1 MHPSICLLR
10 WLRLLFVREFS
21 LEGVFYLWDRVLV
34 HPLPNYPVLEY
45 VATAI
50 LLLLE
55 TPIRQCESIQQL
67 MTLLQDGCHSLN
79 VRTVWELALCLWR
92 TKEATAYE
100 AVVVASEKKPEEKK
114 EKAFSLRRLFH
125 PPRRV
130 LKGRKSREES
140 SGSAKSLSGALPSD
154 ASSQSLSALSQAN
167 PSSQSL
173 TALSQTNPSSQSLT
187 ALSQTNPSSQSLSA
201 LSLANASSRSLDD
214 ISPSITPSESFN
226 VASLNVQPNFSPSTP
241 TEAPDPSP
249 IVNSPEKPEDA
260 IQMDAAS
267 ILSKYFHSSV

>member
-140 SGSAKSLSGALPSD
+140 SGSAKSLSGAFPSD
-154 ASSQSLSALSQAN
+154 ASSQSLSALSQ
-167 PSSQSL
+167 
-173 TALSQTNPSSQSLT
+173 TNL
-187 ALSQTNPSSQSLSA
+187 SSQSLSA

>member
-21 LEGVFYLWDRVLV
+21 LEGVFYLWDCVLV

-130 LKGRKSREES
+130 PKGRKSREES
-140 SGSAKSLSGALPSD
+140 PGSAKSLSGAFPSD
-154 ASSQSLSALSQAN
+154 ASSQSLDAV
-167 PSSQSL
+167 
-173 TALSQTNPSSQSLT
+173 SQTNPSSQSLT
-187 ALSQTNPSSQSLSA
+187 A

-214 ISPSITPSESFN
+214 ISPSITPSESLN
-226 VASLNVQPNFSPSTP
+226 VASLNVQPNFSPCTP

-249 IVNSPEKPEDA
+249 IVNSPEKPADA

>member
-1 MHPSICLLR
+1 
-10 WLRLLFVREFS
+10 
-21 LEGVFYLWDRVLV
+21 
-34 HPLPNYPVLEY
+34 
-45 VATAI
+45 
-50 LLLLE
+50 
-55 TPIRQCESIQQL
+55 

-154 ASSQSLSALSQAN
+154 ASSQSLSALS
-167 PSSQSL
+167 
-173 TALSQTNPSSQSLT
+173 
-187 ALSQTNPSSQSLSA
+187 
-201 LSLANASSRSLDD
+201 LANASSRSLDD

>member
-1 MHPSICLLR
+1 M
-10 WLRLLFVREFS
+10 REFS

-173 TALSQTNPSSQSLT
+173 
-187 ALSQTNPSSQSLSA
+187 SA

>member
-100 AVVVASEKKPEEKK
+100 AVVVASEKKLEEKK

-154 ASSQSLSALSQAN
+154 ASSQSLSALSQTN

-173 TALSQTNPSSQSLT
+173 TALSQTNPSSQSLS
-187 ALSQTNPSSQSLSA
+187 ALSQANPSSQSLSA

>member
-140 SGSAKSLSGALPSD
+140 PGSAKSLSGAFPSD
-154 ASSQSLSALSQAN
+154 ASSQSLDAVSQAN
-167 PSSQSL
+167 PSSRSL
-173 TALSQTNPSSQSLT
+173 DAI
-187 ALSQTNPSSQSLSA
+187 
-201 LSLANASSRSLDD
+201 SLANASSRSLDD

>member
-187 ALSQTNPSSQSLSA
+187 ALS
-201 LSLANASSRSLDD
+201 LANASSRSLDD

>member
-173 TALSQTNPSSQSLT
+173 TALSQTNPSSQSLS
-187 ALSQTNPSSQSLSA
+187 AISQTNPSSQSLSA

>member
-67 MTLLQDGCHSLN
+67 MTLLQDGCHSLS
-79 VRTVWELALCLWR
+79 VRVVWELALCLWR
-92 TKEATAYE
+92 MKEATAYE
-100 AVVVASEKKPEEKK
+100 AVVTSEKKVEEKK

-130 LKGRKSREES
+130 LKGRKSHNES
-140 SGSAKSLSGALPSD
+140 SGSAKSLSGAIPSD

-167 PSSQSL
+167 
-173 TALSQTNPSSQSLT
+173 A
-187 ALSQTNPSSQSLSA
+187 SSQSLSA
-201 LSLANASSRSLDD
+201 ISLANASSQSLDGM
-214 ISPSITPSESFN
+214 SPSITSSESFT
-226 VASLNVQPNFSPSTP
+226 ATSLNAHPNVSPSIP

-249 IVNSPEKPEDA
+249 IVNSPEKPADA

-267 ILSKYFHSSV
+267 ILSKYFHYSV

>member
-140 SGSAKSLSGALPSD
+140 PGSAKSLSGAFPSD

-173 TALSQTNPSSQSLT
+173 TALSQTNPSSQSLS

>member
-140 SGSAKSLSGALPSD
+140 PGSVKSLSGALPSD

-173 TALSQTNPSSQSLT
+173 T
-187 ALSQTNPSSQSLSA
+187 A

>member
-130 LKGRKSREES
+130 LKGRRLLRRKGRRKRKRSR
-140 SGSAKSLSGALPSD
+140 
-154 ASSQSLSALSQAN
+154 
-167 PSSQSL
+167 L
-173 TALSQTNPSSQSLT
+173 TAMCASTATNPDT
-187 ALSQTNPSSQSLSA
+187 RRESA
-201 LSLANASSRSLDD
+201 HCFTRN
-214 ISPSITPSESFN
+214 
-226 VASLNVQPNFSPSTP
+226 
-241 TEAPDPSP
+241 
-249 IVNSPEKPEDA
+249 
-260 IQMDAAS
+260 
-267 ILSKYFHSSV
+267 

>member
-140 SGSAKSLSGALPSD
+140 SGSAKSLSGAFPSD
-154 ASSQSLSALSQAN
+154 ASSQSLDAVSQAN
-167 PSSQSL
+167 PSSRSL
-173 TALSQTNPSSQSLT
+173 DAISLANASSR
-187 ALSQTNPSSQSLSA
+187 SLSA

-214 ISPSITPSESFN
+214 ISPSITPSESLN
-226 VASLNVQPNFSPSTP
+226 VASLNAQPNFSPCTP

-249 IVNSPEKPEDA
+249 IVNSPEKPADA

>member
-140 SGSAKSLSGALPSD
+140 SGSAKSLS
-154 ASSQSLSALSQAN
+154 ALSQA
-167 PSSQSL
+167 
-173 TALSQTNPSSQSLT
+173 NPSSQSLT